1 MFLGKHEVFL
11 LKETSTCSYEII
23 ILTPLLCSH
32 PKYKPKDTGDLKINC
47 LPLEGA
53 EAEPYSLR
61 KLKSESAKL
70 RKNAEVDRIKVG
82 YYLSRKPIAKW
93 FNVVFKVELIQ
104 FKPEDAITA
113 ISGDSKSPKFVTD
126 KVADTTPVK
135 EFLQGKY
142 CLYGGEGGHVSIG
155 WIYRIF
161 LGTGW
166 WKFEFCYGKSV
177 EQFHIERDGSRTSIN
192 LGMFNKQKHLD
203 WIKEHPHKR
212 PKPVGSRRQLSH
224 FYSDVSFPVFYF
236 RSF

>member
-70 RKNAEVDRIKVG
+70 RKNAEVDRIKV
-82 YYLSRKPIAKW
+82 
-93 FNVVFKVELIQ
+93 ELIQ
-104 FKPEDAITA
+104 FKPEDA

-142 CLYGGEGGHVSIG
+142 CLYGGES
-155 WIYRIF
+155 
-161 LGTGW
+161 
-166 WKFEFCYGKSV
+166 
-177 EQFHIERDGSRTSIN
+177 Q
-192 LGMFNKQKHLD
+192 
-203 WIKEHPHKR
+203 
-212 PKPVGSRRQLSH
+212 
-224 FYSDVSFPVFYF
+224 
-236 RSF
+236 

>member
-1 MFLGKHEVFL
+1 M
-11 LKETSTCSYEII
+11 
-23 ILTPLLCSH
+23 
-32 PKYKPKDTGDLKINC
+32 
-47 LPLEGA
+47 
-53 EAEPYSLR
+53 
-61 KLKSESAKL
+61 
-70 RKNAEVDRIKVG
+70 
-82 YYLSRKPIAKW
+82 
-93 FNVVFKVELIQ
+93 VVFKVELIQ

-113 ISGDSKSPKFVTD
+113 INGDSKSPKFVTD

-142 CLYGGEGGHVSIG
+142 CLYGGEGGHLSKGEFIEFFSI
-155 WIYRIF
+155 
-161 LGTGW
+161 GTGW

-224 FYSDVSFPVFYF
+224 FYSDVSFFPVFDF
-236 RSF
+236 SSF